1 MTQRGVQEL
10 RRALARRQKEK
21 AELELQVRSFQSRFH
36 DEVAPL
42 QEEVLRLQKE
52 RLKQA
57 AQTRMRSARLRNA
70 YHDAEEAYEAFRDRR
85 QEVARAAVESTSELK
100 ATYRRASKACHP
112 DAVPDTYG
120 DEAAATFQALESA
133 YEAGQQR
140 TVEAIADALEQWGF
154 PEASVHSPREEDAG
168 DQANLRRAVSALN
181 ASIDQLRESDVYQ
194 ALSAS
199 GDVDL
204 ESVIV
209 ARKRELQRRLQELQ
223 RRQPA

>member
-1 MTQRGVQEL
+1 MTQRDVQEL
-10 RRALARRQKEK
+10 RRALARRQQEK

-42 QEEVLRLQKE
+42 REKVLRLQKE

-57 AQTRMRSARLRNA
+57 AQTHMRSARLRNA
-70 YHDAEEAYEAFRDRR
+70 YHDAEEVYEDFRDRR
-85 QEVARAAVESTSELK
+85 QEVAYPAAESTSELK

-112 DAVPDTYG
+112 DTVPDTYG

-140 TVEAIADALEQWGF
+140 TVQAIADALEQWGF
-154 PEASVHSPREEDAG
+154 PEASVEDAG
-168 DQANLRRAVSALN
+168 DQASLCRAVSALN

-209 ARKRELQRRLQELQ
+209 ARKRELQRRLRELQ
-223 RRQPA
+223 RQRPA